1 MHRNLSVFKK
11 NELLD
16 YLYDLGLDKL
26 SAKLYITLV
35 ENGSSTISE
44 LSRQANIE
52 RTKLYRL
59 LNHLIKRGVIE
70 EVVEYKRRFLKAAD
84 INTLEYVVQHNLRRA
99 QNLSNHFFEFS
110 QTIDH
115 LKQKDSPT
123 SVQFY
128 KGRDGIKQMLWN
140 ELSAKKESLCFI
152 YKIFDTFVGQDF
164 FDHWASEFGKRNL
177 HSREIRTELF
187 DESYADC
194 PNEICF
200 KIKNVKIRYIKSKK
214 FPITHGMTLYDNV
227 VAIYDF
233 WEDQIFGVE
242 IYNQKVA
249 DMQRIFFET
258 YWKKAKPTSARNHLI
273 KLKKTIREY

>member
-1 MHRNLSVFKK
+1 MHKNLTVFKK

-16 YLYDLGLDKL
+16 YLGDLGFDKI
-26 SAKLYITLV
+26 SAKLYVSLV
-35 ENGSSTISE
+35 EKGPCTISE
-44 LSRQANIE
+44 LSRTADIE
-52 RTKLYRL
+52 RTKLYRILNKL
-59 LNHLIKRGVIE
+59 LKKGVIE
-70 EVVEYKRRFLKAAD
+70 EIVEYKRRFLKAAD
-84 INTLEYVVQHNLRRA
+84 INNLEYIVQHNLRRA
-99 QNLSNHFFEFS
+99 QNLSNLFFEFS

-115 LKQKDSPT
+115 LKQKDMPT

-128 KGRDGIKQMLWN
+128 RGREGIKQMLWN
-140 ELSAKKESLCFI
+140 ELSAKTESLCFI

-177 HSREIRTELF
+177 RSREIRTELF
-187 DESYADC
+187 DQSYADC

-200 KIKNVKIRYIKSKK
+200 KMKNVKIRYIKSKK
-214 FPITHGMTLYDNV
+214 IPITHGMTIYDNV

-249 DMQRIFFET
+249 EMQRIFFES
-258 YWKKAKPTSARNHLI
+258 YWKKARLTSAKNHLLQLNKI
-273 KLKKTIREY
+273 IREY